1 MEPPLP
7 PPSPPSAHFH
17 HFGALGSVASTQLDM
32 STASVASTQLDAGPR
47 ERRAFVDNE
56 MERLIQLGSDDDFA
70 ERRRRAIVTMNEVKD
85 AQHELGVRYQLEAM
99 RNAATAAPADAASA
113 GGAAVAVAL

>member
-17 HFGALGSVASTQLDM
+17 HFGALGPDASTQLDM

-70 ERRRRAIVTMNEVKD
+70 ERRRQAKQRAGHK
-85 AQHELGVRYQLEAM
+85 LGGQ
-99 RNAATAAPADAASA
+99 
-113 GGAAVAVAL
+113 GG

>member
-85 AQHELGVRYQLEAM
+85 V
-99 RNAATAAPADAASA
+99 
-113 GGAAVAVAL
+113 